1 MAARTSLSR
10 SVHVNALGSGAHR
23 LHALPPV
30 LEPASRLN
38 SLESSST
45 SSTRIYVRGCWPL
58 LTMISRDPGKHH
70 YFNLYLG
77 TDITSAT
84 NLSLKTNFSR
94 NSRFYRESSLISS
107 LYSVGIVD
115 LDEQEQDQFPAFF
128 SSPSPTSG
136 RKYGIGVWSERGR
149 EDSLELR
156 FLTER
161 RSPRWREIG
170 QVVDTMA
177 ILFFFSFLSWE
188 NVKFL
193 YFNTKEWVIEFE
205 ICGWFGEK
213 IKIKFVFGF

>member
-107 LYSVGIVD
+107 LPLFCGDRRSRRAGTGPVPRIFLPPLLP
-115 LDEQEQDQFPAFF
+115 LDGNMELEFDQ
-128 SSPSPTSG
+128 
-136 RKYGIGVWSERGR
+136 RRGR

-161 RSPRWREIG
+161 RSRWREIG

-177 ILFFFSFLSWE
+177 ILFFFSWE
-188 NVKFL
+188 DVKFL

-205 ICGWFGEK
+205 ICG
-213 IKIKFVFGF
+213 

>member
-30 LEPASRLN
+30 LEPASRRRLN

-107 LYSVGIVD
+107 LPLFCGDRRSRRAGTGPVPRIFLPPLLP
-115 LDEQEQDQFPAFF
+115 LDGNMELEFDQR
-128 SSPSPTSG
+128 G
-136 RKYGIGVWSERGR
+136 GERI
-149 EDSLELR
+149 ELR

-161 RSPRWREIG
+161 RSPRWRKIG

-177 ILFFFSFLSWE
+177 ILFFFFLG
-188 NVKFL
+188 KM
-193 YFNTKEWVIEFE
+193 
-205 ICGWFGEK
+205 
-213 IKIKFVFGF
+213 